1 MGERRRENG
10 KAAHGGK
17 AAAWGEARPMGGKAR
32 SAQWGLDLA
41 RRRGETIAR
50 GSFFGCL
57 ASPTILDSV
66 VCWPSFSTGRQTR
79 CTDEAGG
86 CRDCLRDAAT
96 TFPRRTDRGRRHFQ
110 ARRDGRG
117 RRDSFGWGPT
127 GCKTAPHYD
136 FPRSAAGSEGRRV
149 RQGRRA
155 ERRVRPSDPTVPKG
169 GASLRAPLAAVG
181 SGQVAPLPALG
192 AHSSHGGRE
201 RFGLAAIFFNIIQD
215 SPCPALFHRI
225 N

>member
-1 MGERRRENG
+1 
-10 KAAHGGK
+10 
-17 AAAWGEARPMGGKAR
+17 MGGSAANGGQGR
-32 SAQWGLDLA
+32 SAQKGLDRR

-66 VCWPSFSTGRQTR
+66 VCWPSFSTGRQTQ

-155 ERRVRPSDPTVPKG
+155 ERQGRLSGSPLPKG
-169 GASLRAPLAAVG
+169 GRTLRAPLAAVG
-181 SGQVAPLPALG
+181 SGQVAPLPALWRSFL
-192 AHSSHGGRE
+192 ARGRE
-201 RFGLAAIFFNIIQD
+201 RFALAAFRNPLPGLYRWRD
-215 SPCPALFHRI
+215 SPRLPRI
-225 N
+225 GQPFPP

>member
-1 MGERRRENG
+1 
-10 KAAHGGK
+10 
-17 AAAWGEARPMGGKAR
+17 MGGKADQR
-32 SAQWGLDLA
+32 KRGLIGGGGG
-41 RRRGETIAR
+41 GETIAR

-96 TFPRRTDRGRRHFQ
+96 TFPQRTDRGRRHFQ

-136 FPRSAAGSEGRRV
+136 FPRSAACSEGRRV

-155 ERRVRPSDPTVPKG
+155 ERRFRPSDPTVPKG

-201 RFGLAAIFFNIIQD
+201 RFDPGRDIFQD
-215 SPCPALFHRI
+215 FPRFTLPGAVSSDKLI
-225 N
+225 S